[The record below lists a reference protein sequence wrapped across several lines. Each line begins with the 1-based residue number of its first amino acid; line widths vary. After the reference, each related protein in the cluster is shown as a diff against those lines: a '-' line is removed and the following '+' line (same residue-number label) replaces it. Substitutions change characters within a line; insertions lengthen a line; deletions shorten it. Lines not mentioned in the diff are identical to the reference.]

1 MESNGRIRGYNIK
14 IQDGAWEVVPVNGSE
29 LNSRSQ
35 ERKII
40 PLYQIPLSDKRRG
53 SIELKAWNSVGESP
67 RASLGIPK
75 LAHGV

>member
-1 MESNGRIRGYNIK
+1 MESNGRIRGYSIK
-14 IQDGAWEVVPVNGSE
+14 IQDGNWMTVAVNDSD
-29 LNSRSQ
+29 LDSRSQ